1 MGRCHIILLIVH
13 TRNMNISIIV
23 AVVFAVCMSPV
34 TGESDEECVCGVE
47 GNTGGGGGQD
57 GVPRSKYPWV
67 AVFKHKNTSIGGCG
81 AVLISSRWAVTAAHC
96 LLVLNPES
104 IVLGAHD
111 VSKGSDEPHRKAV
124 VIEDTFTYPQFGI
137 QDKMYPY
144 NNIALLYLAEEI
156 DLNIHTPACLP
167 HSGRDYTGET
177 GSVYGWRVTE
187 ICSTEIDPVLQ
198 EVNLDVISD
207 DACRKAS
214 AMHTMLEDGVC
225 VQNQT
230 SYSSMIHEEM
240 LCATA
245 SEQGICQGNAGGPFT
260 VKEHGKHSLVGVS
273 SWVLGCGELPS
284 VFVEVAHPRIRTWI
298 EDTIAKNGG
307 AKYCPN

>member
-1 MGRCHIILLIVH
+1 
-13 TRNMNISIIV
+13 
-23 AVVFAVCMSPV
+23 MSPV
-34 TGESDEECVCGVE
+34 RGESDEECVCGVE
-47 GNTGGGGGQD
+47 GNTGGAGGQD
-57 GVPRSKYPWV
+57 DVPRGKYPWI
-67 AVFKHKNTSIGGCG
+67 AVFKHKNNYIGGCA

-96 LLVLNPES
+96 VNNINKVPNPES

-111 VSKGSDEPHRKAV
+111 ISPGSDEPHRKEVA
-124 VIEDTFTYPQFGI
+124 IEDTFTYPQFGI
-137 QDKMYPY
+137 QDELYPY
-144 NNIALLYLAEEI
+144 NDIALLYLAEEI

-177 GSVYGWRVTE
+177 GSVYGWGNNDT
-187 ICSTEIDPVLQ
+187 CSTEIYPILE

-214 AMHTMLEDGVC
+214 AMHRMLKDGVC
-225 VQNQT
+225 VQNQA

-245 SEQGICQGNAGGPFT
+245 SEQGICRGNSGGPFT
-260 VKEHGKHSLVGVS
+260 VKEHGKHSLVGVV
-273 SWVLGCGELPS
+273 SWGPGCGELPS